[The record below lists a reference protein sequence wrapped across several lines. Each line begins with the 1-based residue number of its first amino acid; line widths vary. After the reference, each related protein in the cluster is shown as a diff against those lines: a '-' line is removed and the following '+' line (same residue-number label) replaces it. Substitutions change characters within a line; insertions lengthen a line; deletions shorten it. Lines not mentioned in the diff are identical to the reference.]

1 MDLDGFL
8 ILAKFRYWNIQ
19 YGLIYIKNR
28 LRNRRKKLRNRESI
42 LKPLYIQK

>member
-8 ILAKFRYWNIQ
+8 ILVKFRYWNIQ

-28 LRNRRKKLRNRESI
+28 LRSRREKLRNRGLI
-42 LKPLYIQK
+42 LKLLYTQK